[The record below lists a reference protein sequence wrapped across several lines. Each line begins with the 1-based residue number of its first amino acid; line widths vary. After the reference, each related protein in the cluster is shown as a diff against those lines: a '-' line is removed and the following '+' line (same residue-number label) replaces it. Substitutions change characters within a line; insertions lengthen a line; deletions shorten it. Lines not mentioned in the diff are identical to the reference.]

1 MIHKEIVAIFAA
13 SNIHNLSMQRN
24 CFCVRSVGFVPN
36 TIEEGMLDSGKDA
49 FFMSNIK
56 LFTKMENN
64 NTTVAEYSQG
74 AIERDKESLNLNAEA
89 VVNATANAAEIAARH
104 GYPANAVRE
113 LYDTCD
119 ELTRQIFLVTNYLT
133 NPAAADIVDGIAERY
148 SKLQER
154 LKSNID

>member
-1 MIHKEIVAIFAA
+1 M
-13 SNIHNLSMQRN
+13 
-24 CFCVRSVGFVPN
+24 
-36 TIEEGMLDSGKDA
+36 T
-49 FFMSNIK
+49 
-56 LFTKMENN
+56 TN
-64 NTTVAEYSQG
+64 NTTIAAEYSKG
-74 AIERDKESLNLNAEA
+74 AIERDKESLNLNAES

-148 SKLQER
+148 SKLQAR
-154 LKSNID
+154 LNSAID